1 MALGILSCCS
11 AIVQQWCCV
20 EVWQSYCHHFIG
32 EGEDGDKEDNYYK
45 SAKKTP
51 TDENEDNGNDA
62 ALKSDNRTVTNDED
76 GDKDDT
82 GYKSAKKT
90 AADQKEGGGASKK
103 DTDLKSKMVV
113 ALARTTQNWRLEII
127 QPSTTKQIVSTWCK
141 VNQKLNLLNH
151 WLFLTDKKQN

>member
-1 MALGILSCCS
+1 M
-11 AIVQQWCCV
+11 
-20 EVWQSYCHHFIG
+20 
-32 EGEDGDKEDNYYK
+32 
-45 SAKKTP
+45 
-51 TDENEDNGNDA
+51 
-62 ALKSDNRTVTNDED
+62 KSDNHTVTNNED

-127 QPSTTKQIVSTWCK
+127 QPSTTKQIVST
-141 VNQKLNLLNH
+141 
-151 WLFLTDKKQN
+151 